1 MKFFRK
7 WLLRRRIKRAQSL
20 ILKIEDTLCAM
31 NAPRWKRKQIWSDF
45 IKRKDG
51 REAML
56 NILDGAKQWRSKFA
70 GNCKKCRT
78 TN

>member
-1 MKFFRK
+1 MRFFRK

-20 ILKIEDTLCAM
+20 ILKIEDTLCMM

-51 REAML
+51 REAIM
-56 NILDGAKQWRSKFA
+56 NVLDGAKS
-70 GNCKKCRT
+70 
-78 TN
+78 